1 MKLEM
6 ICTGEEI
13 LAGQIVD
20 TNAAW
25 LGNQLLE
32 RGFEMQ
38 RRTTVGDRLADL
50 IEVFK
55 ERSQQAD
62 IILVNGGL
70 GPTADDLSSQAMADA
85 MGVSLQQ
92 NRQWRSTLEQWFNSR
107 GIELSK
113 SNLKQTMLPQG
124 AIMVDNPVGTACG
137 FRVKLNRAWL
147 FFTPGVPSEFKQMV
161 QQQFIP
167 FVQQQS
173 VQQQRVDVT
182 KLLTLGMGE
191 SSMAQLLESLDWPV
205 GITLGYRSFSPYLE
219 LKLIAR
225 NVSDAQQQQ
234 ALRQA
239 KKLLKDAIVARNQP
253 GLAAEVHR
261 LLADSGKTLALAESL
276 TGGEISSQLVAF
288 SGSSSYLQHAVV
300 SYCNLAKTELLKVP
314 EKIISDYTEVSMQ
327 CVAQMV
333 AGTSIALGSGTA
345 TDYALATS
353 GIAGPGG
360 GSSDNPVG
368 TVVIGVKVADTVHC
382 QKLLIDGSRGRA
394 YVRDLSVAVALDML
408 RRAIL
413 NTPPV
418 VDYSY
423 IKRLQRQS
431 FSIGE
436 L

>member
-25 LGNQLLE
+25 LGNQLME
-32 RGFEMQ
+32 QGFEMQ

-50 IEVFK
+50 LEVFQ
-55 ERSQQAD
+55 ERSQHAD

-70 GPTADDLSSQAMADA
+70 GPTADDLSAQAMADA
-85 MGVSLQQ
+85 MGVVLVQ
-92 NRQWRSTLEQWFNSR
+92 NKQWLTVLEQWFKSR
-107 GIELSK
+107 GIKLSQ
-113 SNLKQTMLPQG
+113 SNLKQTMLPEG

-161 QQQFIP
+161 EQQFIP
-167 FVQQQS
+167 FVGQQS
-173 VQQQRVDVT
+173 LEKQQVDVS

-191 SSMAQLLESLDWPV
+191 STMAQLLESLDWPA
-205 GITLGYRSFSPYLE
+205 GITLGYRSFTPYLE

-225 NVSDAQQQQ
+225 NVSYENQQLALQQ
-234 ALRQA
+234 AE
-239 KKLLKDAIVARNQP
+239 KLLQDAIVARNQP
-253 GLAAEVHR
+253 CLAAEVHR
-261 LLADSGKTLALAESL
+261 LLVDTGQTLALAESL

-288 SGSSSYLQHAVV
+288 AGSSSYLQHCVV
-300 SYCNLAKTELLKVP
+300 SYCNLAKTELLQVT
-314 EKIISDYTEVSMQ
+314 EQTISDYSEVSMQ

-333 AGTSIALGSGTA
+333 AGTSSALGDVQQ
-345 TDYALATS
+345 TDYAVATS
-353 GIAGPGG
+353 GVAGPGG
-360 GSSDNPVG
+360 GSADNPVG
-368 TVVIGVKVADTVHC
+368 TVVIGVKVGETVHC
-382 QKLLIDGSRGRA
+382 QKILIAGSRGRA
-394 YVRDLSVAVALDML
+394 YVRDLSVAVTLGML

-413 NTPPV
+413 GTPPV

-423 IKRLQRQS
+423 INRLESRK
-431 FSIGE
+431 FAIAE